1 MASLFHTQTFFK
13 DLDEHCKGLD
23 AILQSG
29 ADEDVLVDA
38 SLLKEVDSRIK
49 AVQEKSADRL
59 LRLAYENSRSKIL
72 GLLDAGRK
80 QLNIQPVKYASQAH
94 VEKALKEYTVS
105 IKWPASDVKMQILL
119 TGPYALENLILGV
132 YDLTWPTCISCALGA
147 PLSVNGLIWSID
159 PLACNPIWEPFLT
172 VDGKMTLKFR
182 VPPSQL
188 WLIMVSS

>member
-1 MASLFHTQTFFK
+1 MVSLFHTQTFFK

-80 QLNIQPVKYASQAH
+80 QLNIQPVKYTSQAH

-105 IKWPASDVKMQILL
+105 GIKCSDVKTQILTSL
-119 TGPYALENLILGV
+119 GEFGYRFYLEF
-132 YDLTWPTCISCALGA
+132 T
-147 PLSVNGLIWSID
+147 
-159 PLACNPIWEPFLT
+159 
-172 VDGKMTLKFR
+172 
-182 VPPSQL
+182 
-188 WLIMVSS
+188 

>member
-1 MASLFHTQTFFK
+1 MSLFHTQTFFK

-29 ADEDVLVDA
+29 TDEHVLMDA

-59 LRLAYENSRSKIL
+59 LRLAYENSRSQIL

-80 QLNIQPVKYASQAH
+80 QLNVHPVKYASQAH

-105 IKWPASDVKMQILL
+105 IQFSL
-119 TGPYALENLILGV
+119 
-132 YDLTWPTCISCALGA
+132 
-147 PLSVNGLIWSID
+147 
-159 PLACNPIWEPFLT
+159 
-172 VDGKMTLKFR
+172 
-182 VPPSQL
+182 
-188 WLIMVSS
+188 

>member
-1 MASLFHTQTFFK
+1 MESKILSKSSVITDFMADFVASLLPTQTFFK

-29 ADEDVLVDA
+29 VDEDVMVDA

-59 LRLAYENSRSKIL
+59 LRLAYENSKSKIL

-105 IKWPASDVKMQILL
+105 RHNLDAKIEILH
-119 TGPYALENLILGV
+119 
-132 YDLTWPTCISCALGA
+132 S
-147 PLSVNGLIWSID
+147 GLDIYIQFFFSTRIVV
-159 PLACNPIWEPFLT
+159 LVF
-172 VDGKMTLKFR
+172 
-182 VPPSQL
+182 
-188 WLIMVSS
+188 

>member
-1 MASLFHTQTFFK
+1 MSSLLCQLYHPVMFLFHTQTFFK

-29 ADEDVLVDA
+29 TDEHILMDA

-59 LRLAYENSRSKIL
+59 LRLAYENSRSQIL

-80 QLNIQPVKYASQAH
+80 QLNVHPVKYASQAH

-105 IKWPASDVKMQILL
+105 IQFSL
-119 TGPYALENLILGV
+119 
-132 YDLTWPTCISCALGA
+132 
-147 PLSVNGLIWSID
+147 
-159 PLACNPIWEPFLT
+159 
-172 VDGKMTLKFR
+172 
-182 VPPSQL
+182 
-188 WLIMVSS
+188 